1 MTWKELRVGGLNE
14 FQILFWF
21 VEILLQ
27 SVLDLIWI
35 ETVLHSSQ
43 IGTKRW
49 RHNPLKNFV
58 IEWTSRNHW
67 YFENF
72 NYPKMSIT
80 WKCRLPENVDYSKIS
95 ITRKYRL
102 PENVVY
108 PKMSFTRNWQ
118 LPNNVDYSKMTITR
132 KCQLPENGDY
142 PKRSSPRKKWSI

>member
-67 YFENF
+67 YFENVV
-72 NYPKMSIT
+72 YPKISIT
-80 WKCRLPENVDYSKIS
+80 RKCRLPENVVYPKMTITRKWRLPKNVDYSKIS
-95 ITRKYRL
+95 ITRRYRL
-102 PENVVY
+102 PENV
-108 PKMSFTRNWQ
+108 
-118 LPNNVDYSKMTITR
+118 DYSIMTITR
-132 KCQLPENGDY
+132 KGRHHEKVVNITDTDL
-142 PKRSSPRKKWSI
+142 

>member
-67 YFENF
+67 YFEN
-72 NYPKMSIT
+72 
-80 WKCRLPENVDYSKIS
+80 
-95 ITRKYRL
+95 
-102 PENVVY
+102 VVY
-108 PKMSFTRNWQ
+108 PKMSFARQWR
-118 LPNNVDYSKMTITR
+118 LPENEDYPKMSIIRKWGLPENIDSPKISITWKWRLPEIIDYPKMTITR
-132 KCQLPENGDY
+132 KGRHHEKVVNITDTDL
-142 PKRSSPRKKWSI
+142 